1 MRIKRIVI
9 LTLLT
14 LAISTISVNA
24 DSEEPNLI
32 KAHATA
38 YCLPGKTANGT
49 EVREG
54 ICAMSDPSLIGMTAV
69 VYQRLPGGSIGSY
82 IGTYEIEDTGCS
94 DNVID
99 VWCTEEDCQSF
110 MDSVYE
116 NGCKGKV
123 YVQIVDAKG

>member
-1 MRIKRIVI
+1 MLKKIWVLMLII
-9 LTLLT
+9 LVTLPL
-14 LAISTISVNA
+14 NA
-24 DSEEPNLI
+24 NAEDSDPILI

-38 YCLPGKTANGT
+38 YCLPGRTASGT

-69 VYQRLPGGSIGSY
+69 VYQRMPDGSIGNY

-99 VWCTEEDCQSF
+99 VWCTEEDCQGF
-110 MDSVYE
+110 MDKVYE

-123 YVQIVDAKG
+123 FVQIVDAKG

>member
-1 MRIKRIVI
+1 MKIRKIVA

-14 LAISTISVNA
+14 LAISTLDVNA
-24 DSEEPNLI
+24 DSTEPNLI
-32 KAHATA
+32 KADATA
-38 YCLPGKTANGT
+38 YCLPGKTASGT

-54 ICAMSDPSLIGMTAV
+54 ICAMSDPNLIGMTAV
-69 VYQRLPGGSIGSY
+69 VYQRMPDGSIGSY

-99 VWCTEEDCQSF
+99 VWCTEEDCQGF
-110 MDSVYE
+110 MDSVNE

-123 YVQIVDAKG
+123 YVQIVNAKG